1 MSITF
6 GNLAYHVWCPE
17 LGQAPTDNKRVWAA
31 DAEEAAEEWADWYD
45 AHSADYP
52 IVSGQ
57 VMTVCVRREGQG
69 KVSRVRVSG
78 QESREYTGYEL
89 EESLNPTADDAP

>member
-6 GNLAYHVWCPE
+6 GKLAYLVWCPE
-17 LGQAPTDNKRVWAA
+17 LGQGPEVSKRVWVA
-31 DAEEAAEEWADWYD
+31 DAEEAAERWADWYD

-57 VMTVCVRREGQG
+57 DVTVCVRREGQDR
-69 KVSRVRVSG
+69 VSRVRVSG
-78 QESREYTGYEL
+78 QESREYTGCAL
-89 EESLNPTADDAP
+89 EESLNPTEEEAE